1 MKVSRGW
8 ALYLVALLI
17 ILGCGLSIPALL
29 TDFLAVKI
37 LYTKLEDFYIEVNER
52 SHSIDSAI
60 VNEVRNIRFDCG
72 ERDMKILRDL
82 NLYNS
87 QFRVQ
92 GLELKNGQGCSSL
105 GEDLNILPLTV
116 DKHYAHKL
124 YGYDI
129 GVTTTNMQQ
138 LGKPDETVGE
148 VVVFIN
154 MNGNFIYWVLNSA
167 WTHEQLQSPCK
178 NCFYIE
184 YLNYDPAESPLFMP
198 RGNAKLKQL
207 PQDRVL
213 SASMT
218 KAGIVY
224 RMLAGS
230 ELIDYAAKTL
240 WFYSFVFMS
249 IMFTVVTI
257 IFWVMTHTQGTM
269 TGLLR
274 YGIQKKEFLPYYQPI
289 VNARTGQVI
298 GAEAL
303 LRWYHKG
310 ELVSPGSFIEH
321 AEQYGLILDITEQIL
336 EKIILDL
343 DKLPPSMWISVNV
356 VPEQIENGS
365 LFKMLKKHRWHYSS
379 RLRFEITER
388 MRVRDFDIAAREISK
403 IKTLGYRF
411 KLDDFGTGYGGF
423 SYLQKLGVDE
433 IKIDKMFVDTIGTND
448 IKKGILDSIIAF
460 AKEADMDP
468 VAEGVET
475 QAQIDYLL
483 AKGITHIQ
491 GFVYAQPMSLDE
503 LVVWIKE
510 SAPRILALHTQ
521 SVK

>member
-1 MKVSRGW
+1 MKISRGW
-8 ALYLVALLI
+8 ALYLAFLLV
-17 ILGCGLSIPALL
+17 ILGVGLSIPSLF
-29 TDFLAVKI
+29 TEFLAERM
-37 LYTKLEDFYIEVNER
+37 LQTKLDNFYIDVNER
-52 SHSIDSAI
+52 SNSIDAAI
-60 VNEVRNIRFDCG
+60 IDEVKNIRFDCS
-72 ERDMKILRDL
+72 EHDMQILRDL

-105 GEDLNILPLTV
+105 GTELNILSSVV
-116 DKHYAHKL
+116 DKHYVYKL

-129 GVTTTNMQQ
+129 GIATTNMKA
-138 LGKPDETVGE
+138 LGKSGETEGE

-154 MNGNFIYWVLNSA
+154 MNGNFIYWVLNSG

-178 NCFYIE
+178 DCFYIE
-184 YLNYDPAESPLFMP
+184 YFNYGHTEKSLFMP
-198 RGNAKLKQL
+198 RGNAKIKLL

-213 SASMT
+213 AASMT

-224 RMLAGS
+224 RMLAGR
-230 ELIDYAAKTL
+230 ELMSYAEKTL
-240 WFYSFVFMS
+240 WFYSFVFMG
-249 IMFTVVTI
+249 IMFIVVTL
-257 IFWVMTHTQGTM
+257 IFWVMTHNQGTM

-303 LRWYHKG
+303 LRWYHKS
-310 ELVSPGSFIEH
+310 ELVSPGIFIEH

-343 DKLPPSMWISVNV
+343 DKLPPAMWISVNV

-365 LFKMLKKHRWHYSS
+365 LFKMLQKHRWHYSS

-388 MRVRDFDIAAREISK
+388 MRVSDFDIAAREISK

-423 SYLQKLGVDE
+423 SYLQKLGVNE